1 MEEATTPEPVCAKEA
16 LDLLNCVAAS
26 PFDRDTC
33 LRLVDALRTCV
44 LHKVRWFS
52 LCCLFSPPFSFEM
65 NGKYRTSQ
73 EKEIPS

>member
-44 LHKVRWFS
+44 LHKKVKKFS
-52 LCCLFSPPFSFEM
+52 LAQKSSAAEVPES
-65 NGKYRTSQ
+65 KD
-73 EKEIPS
+73 KA